1 MLNISTNWKNI
12 IEEYNNNN
20 NNNNYKKQYTTF
32 LNEVNKLYDNSYN
45 IIYPKLSLVFYCF
58 NFFNHQTTK
67 VVILGQDPYYTPNY
81 ANGLCFGTNNIKIP
95 PSLKNITKELK
106 NDLNIDLNDISLEH
120 WAKQGIL
127 LLNAS
132 LTVLEK
138 KPSSH
143 MKFWRDFTNYIIS
156 YLNNLNKPIIFVA
169 WGNFAYQQLKNIN
182 LNKHFLIISSH
193 PSPLS
198 CYKKFND
205 YPAFL
210 NSKPFSKINNILKNL
225 NQNIIDW

>member
-12 IEEYNNNN
+12 IEEYNNK
-20 NNNNYKKQYTTF
+20 NYKKQYITF

-45 IIYPKLSLVFYCF
+45 IIFPKLSLVFHCF
-58 NFFNHQTTK
+58 NFFNYEDTK
-67 VVILGQDPYYTPNY
+67 IVILGQDPYYTQKY
-81 ANGLCFGTNNIKIP
+81 ANGLCFGTNNNKIP
-95 PSLKNITKELK
+95 LSLKNIIKELK

-169 WGNFAYQQLKNIN
+169 WGNFAYQQLKNID
-182 LNKHFLIISSH
+182 LTKHYIIVSSH

-198 CYKKFND
+198 YYKKFND

-210 NSKPFSKINNILKNL
+210 NSKPFSKINNILTNL
-225 NQNIIDW
+225 NQNIIIW

>member
-1 MLNISTNWKNI
+1 MPMVYVLA
-12 IEEYNNNN
+12 NNN
-20 NNNNYKKQYTTF
+20 
-32 LNEVNKLYDNSYN
+32 
-45 IIYPKLSLVFYCF
+45 
-58 NFFNHQTTK
+58 
-67 VVILGQDPYYTPNY
+67 
-81 ANGLCFGTNNIKIP
+81 KIP
-95 PSLKNITKELK
+95 PSLKNIIKELK
-106 NDLNIDLNDISLEH
+106 NDLNIDLNDISLEN

-156 YLNNLNKPIIFVA
+156 YLNNLNNPIIFVA

-182 LNKHFLIISSH
+182 LNKHYLIISSH

-210 NSKPFSKINNILKNL
+210 NSKPFSKINNILTNL
-225 NQNIIDW
+225 NQNIIAW

>member
-1 MLNISTNWKNI
+1 MLNISTNWNNI

-20 NNNNYKKQYTTF
+20 NNTF

-58 NFFNHQTTK
+58 NFFNYQTTK

-81 ANGLCFGTNNIKIP
+81 ANGLCFGTNNNKIP
-95 PSLKNITKELK
+95 PSLKNIIKELK
-106 NDLNIDLNDISLEH
+106 NDLNIDLNDISLKN

-156 YLNNLNKPIIFVA
+156 YLNNLNNPIIFVA

-210 NSKPFSKINNILKNL
+210 NSKPFSKINNILTNL
-225 NQNIIDW
+225 NQNIIYW